1 MTLQK
6 RDVYERVNIRSNTMK
21 IDPEACFGN
30 LECCIGNSFIWR
42 LYLFSNWLWFLFSC
56 FLSGHFFII
65 SWTLW
70 CDTECLDLVLF
81 IQKVFKEFLKWY
93 ISLILLRLVT
103 GFTRYSAGSFL
114 WLEIQLSFLV
124 LCDHQN
130 LHLAQ
135 HSSAS
140 CLWRTLYNLVFA
152 YGQFSI
158 QPKT

>member
-103 GFTRYSAGSFL
+103 GFTRIFSRLFPLVRNSTIFPGTVQSPESAF
-114 WLEIQLSFLV
+114 
-124 LCDHQN
+124 
-130 LHLAQ
+130 
-135 HSSAS
+135 SSALL
-140 CLWRTLYNLVFA
+140 C
-152 YGQFSI
+152 
-158 QPKT
+158 